1 MTSAAGSVRA
11 PLIDTAPKF
20 HSPETETLQDWA
32 ALARHLAARGMRFDP
47 ERDRPRQFATGYGNL
62 NYLVVLDGVTRV
74 LRRPPMGKI
83 PPGANDMKRE
93 HTILSA
99 IGSAF
104 PLAPR
109 SLYHTLDESVIGG
122 QFLIMENRPGLSI
135 GGTMP
140 PVLAAIPNIGATLGT
155 MLVEVL
161 AGVHGIDLAAVGLNA
176 FGKPDG
182 FLARATAGW
191 RQRLMI
197 ASDDAPPKAA
207 LAVADWL
214 AANPVPDGP
223 PTLIHNDFK
232 LDNVLLDPATLE
244 PVALLDWDQGT
255 RADPLFDLAT
265 LLSYWA
271 EPGDPPAMLSLD
283 QMPTAGHG
291 FPRRS
296 EVVEAYA
303 RRSGRDVSNILF
315 QRVLAMLKLGVIF
328 QQIYARYRRGESHDE
343 RYARFGPIVDGLFEF
358 AHEIAQQ
365 RTF

>member
-1 MTSAAGSVRA
+1 MASARDGAK
-11 PLIDTAPKF
+11 PLIDATPRFHTAA
-20 HSPETETLQDWA
+20 TETRQDSA
-32 ALARHLAARGMRFDP
+32 MLARHLAGHGLDFDP
-47 ERDRPRQFATGYGNL
+47 DKDPPRQFATGYGNL
-62 NYLVVLDGVTRV
+62 NYLVVVDGMTRV

-83 PPGANDMKRE
+83 PPGANDMRRE

-99 IGSAF
+99 IWRDF

-109 SLYHTLDESVIGG
+109 SLHHTLDESVIGS
-122 QFLIMENRPGLSI
+122 QFLIMEYRPGLSI
-135 GGTMP
+135 GGRMP
-140 PVLAAIPNIGATLGT
+140 PELTAVPGIGEKLGG

-161 AGVHGIDLAAVGLNA
+161 VGIHAIDLASVGLSN
-176 FGKPDG
+176 FGKPEG
-182 FLARATAGW
+182 FLSRATAGW

-232 LDNVLLDPATLE
+232 LDNVLLDPATLD
-244 PVALLDWDQGT
+244 PVAVIDWDQGT

-271 EPGDPPAMLSLD
+271 EPGDPPAMLNLE

-291 FPRRS
+291 FPRRRD
-296 EVVEAYA
+296 VLDAYA
-303 RRSGRDVSNILF
+303 RQSGRDVSNILF
-315 QRVLAMLKLGVIF
+315 HRVLAMLKLGVIF
-328 QQIYARYRRGESHDE
+328 QQIYARYRRGESTDE

-365 RTF
+365 RAF

>member
-1 MTSAAGSVRA
+1 MTSA
-11 PLIDTAPKF
+11 PLIDAAPKF
-20 HSPETETLQDWA
+20 HSAETETRQDWA
-32 ALARHLAARGMRFDP
+32 ALVRHLAKHGMHFDP
-47 ERDRPRQFATGYGNL
+47 ETDRPRQFATGYGNL
-62 NYLVVLDGVTRV
+62 NYLVVVDGVTRV
-74 LRRPPMGKI
+74 LRRPPMGKL
-83 PPGANDMKRE
+83 PPGANDMRRE

-99 IGSAF
+99 IWRGF

-109 SLYHTLDESVIGG
+109 SLHHTLDESVIGS
-122 QFLIMENRPGLSI
+122 QFLIIDYRRGLSI
-135 GGTMP
+135 GGRMP
-140 PVLAAIPNIGATLGT
+140 RELAAVPGVGQKLGA
-155 MLVEVL
+155 MLIDVL
-161 AGVHGIDLAAVGLNA
+161 VGVHGIDLQAAGLGG

-197 ASDDAPPKAA
+197 ASDDAPPRAA

-223 PTLIHNDFK
+223 ATLIHNDFK
-232 LDNVLLDPATLE
+232 LDNVLLDPATLA
-244 PVALLDWDQGT
+244 PVALIDWDQGT

-271 EPGDPPAMLSLD
+271 EPGDPPAMLELD

-291 FPRRS
+291 FPRRRD
-296 EVVEAYA
+296 VVEAYA
-303 RRSGRDVSNILF
+303 RQSGRDVSNILF
-315 QRVLAMLKLGVIF
+315 PRVLAMLKLGVIF
-328 QQIYARYRRGESHDE
+328 HQIYARYRRGESSDE

-365 RTF
+365 RAF